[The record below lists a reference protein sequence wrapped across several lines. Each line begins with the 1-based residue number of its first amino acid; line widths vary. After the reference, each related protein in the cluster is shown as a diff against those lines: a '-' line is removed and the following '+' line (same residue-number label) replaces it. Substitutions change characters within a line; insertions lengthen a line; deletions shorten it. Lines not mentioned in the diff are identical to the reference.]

1 MSKQFPAGRFG
12 DESAGDV
19 ETRYDEPFG
28 WWGYH
33 WSPPEPRSLA
43 WLVQAGSLDAHLAAF
58 LSMAVELRRSIIVIA
73 TPQEAGKTTLLTS
86 LLDFLPPGTC
96 PIYLRGWYERFTFLE
111 TTPPER
117 AYLLCN
123 EISAH
128 LPTYLWGQGVRR
140 VFQSG
145 MDGYP
150 FVTTMHASSAEE
162 AVDLLRRYPLEVPA
176 EHIPAIDLVVSL
188 DVGYVGTRLVRRVMK
203 VDRIS
208 DAITPYRIE
217 PVSERALLR
226 GELEHRTGR
235 MIALIA
241 AWAGCSDDQAGRLL
255 SRRERMLQGLATSGA
270 VDIEEV
276 RHQIQAERQT
286 T

>member
-1 MSKQFPAGRFG
+1 MNKHTGNGRSG
-12 DESAGDV
+12 EDQPDGAD
-19 ETRYDEPFG
+19 TRYDEPFG

-33 WSPPEPRSLA
+33 WTPPEPRSLA
-43 WLVQAGSLDAHLAAF
+43 WLIQAGSLDTHLAAF
-58 LSMAVELRRSIIVIA
+58 LSLAVELRRSLIVVA
-73 TPQEAGKTTLLTS
+73 NPQEAGKTTLLTS
-86 LLDFLPPGTC
+86 LLDFLPAGIQ

-140 VFQSG
+140 VFQAG
-145 MDGYP
+145 VDGYP

-188 DVGYVGTRLVRRVMK
+188 DVGYVGTRLVRRIMRVE
-203 VDRIS
+203 V
-208 DAITPYRIE
+208 ITTAMAPYRIE
-217 PVSERALLR
+217 PVSERLLLR

-235 MIALIA
+235 MVALLA
-241 AWAGCSDDQAGRLL
+241 GWASCADDEASRLL
-255 SRRERMLQGLATSGA
+255 SRRERMLQGLVQSGT
-270 VDIEEV
+270 VEV
-276 RHQIQAERQT
+276 EDVRRQISASRQQT
-286 T
+286 